1 MEVFPKNENQCDMF
15 LISLFVTRLHLVSG
29 SNITANSSLGPE
41 LFTQAT
47 DYIHLKNTLLENIFF
62 KWFFSKSHFY

>member
-29 SNITANSSLGPE
+29 SNMTANFWTRPFYTGYRLHTSKE
-41 LFTQAT
+41 
-47 DYIHLKNTLLENIFF
+47 YIIRKYFL
-62 KWFFSKSHFY
+62 